1 MIEKSREYLNR
12 SIPHFYDSIDRN
24 GVKEA
29 GNRTNGF
36 NKFPRF
42 GDRDIK
48 LEEIKHS
55 PSTHSYNSGLYNTI
69 EAKVRHTEPYSRNSQ
84 QHTKSIDRFEVHNY
98 YKELEKGYVPK
109 DTPGPGA
116 YITEN

>member
-12 SIPHFYDSIDRN
+12 SIPHFYDSIDRK

-42 GDRDIK
+42 GERDIK
-48 LEEIKHS
+48 FEELKNS
-55 PSTHSYNSGLYNTI
+55 PSSHSYNSGLYNSI
-69 EAKVRHTEPYSRNSQ
+69 EAKVKSTEPYSRNSHQ
-84 QHTKSIDRFEVHNY
+84 NTKSIDRFEVHNY
-98 YKELEKGYVPK
+98 YKELEKGYVPRN
-109 DTPGPGA
+109 TPGPGA
-116 YITEN
+116 YATEN